1 MVQLN
6 RDLVLACRL
15 DRMVESDLMA
25 IDLIAELVLES
36 RDDILG
42 CD

>member
-15 DRMVESDLMA
+15 DRMVEYDLMA